1 MNPRSLSTDPSFPLL
16 SIVIPVY
23 NGGQAFVDCLNA
35 INQSEFRDWELIVVD
50 DGSTDSSAIV
60 AQQFGANL
68 LHTNGRLG
76 PGAARNLGAAIA
88 QGEFLCFV
96 DADCEVHSDTLA
108 QLAQVLQ
115 SQSHISAVFGSYDDA
130 PKAKNFVAQFKN
142 LMHHYVHQTG
152 YEEATTFWAGC
163 GAVRR
168 SLFLKLGGFDVR
180 RYPRPSIEDIHLG
193 YRIQQAGGK
202 IQLAKQVQVKHHKA
216 WRLGSLIKVDI
227 FDRGIPWTQLL
238 LEYPNGFVNDLNL
251 KGSNR
256 MSVVAVYSLL
266 VLLPLTVYVPH
277 MGWLMGLLAAI
288 LLWLNRD
295 VYQFFQQK
303 RGLVFASRAVFMHW
317 LYYFYSGIAF
327 GLGTIMHS
335 QKQWQ
340 PVGMRRFRFRR
351 TLKRLVGVSDA

>member
-1 MNPRSLSTDPSFPLL
+1 M
-16 SIVIPVY
+16 
-23 NGGQAFVDCLNA
+23 
-35 INQSEFRDWELIVVD
+35 VD
-50 DGSTDSSAIV
+50 DGSTDDSAII
-60 AQQFGANL
+60 AQQFGAKL
-68 LHTNGRLG
+68 LHTSSRLG

-88 QGEFLCFV
+88 QGEYLCFI
-96 DADCEVHSDTLA
+96 DADCEAHSDTLL

-115 SQSHISAVFGSYDDA
+115 SQPQISAVFGSYDDT

-152 YEEATTFWAGC
+152 HEEATTFWAGC

-168 SLFLKLGGFDVR
+168 SLFLKLGGFDVW

-193 YRIQQAGGK
+193 YRIREAGSK
-202 IQLAKQVQVKHHKA
+202 IHLAKQVQVKHHKA
-216 WRLGSLIKVDI
+216 WRLENLIKVDI

-238 LEYPNGFVNDLNL
+238 LEYPSGFVNELNL
-251 KGSNR
+251 KGSSR
-256 MSVVAVYSLL
+256 ISVVAVYSLL
-266 VLLPLTVYVPH
+266 LVLPLALCVPQV
-277 MGWLMGLLAAI
+277 GWLVLLLAAV

-303 RGLVFASRAVFMHW
+303 RGFVFASQAVFMHW

-327 GLGTIMHS
+327 GLGTMMHW

-340 PVGMRRFRFRR
+340 LIGIRKFRFRR
-351 TLKRLVGVSDA
+351 VLKRLVGVSDA